1 VFDFSNPETFWL
13 NVTNLALGL
22 VTLVCALVIGK
33 AIWDGVRQRA
43 RARVAAPVIED
54 DHAFLVPG
62 LGLTMADGGQVR
74 KQGDVADD
82 PANIARSNN

>member
-1 VFDFSNPETFWL
+1 
-13 NVTNLALGL
+13 
-22 VTLVCALVIGK
+22 
-33 AIWDGVRQRA
+33 
-43 RARVAAPVIED
+43 
-54 DHAFLVPG
+54 